1 MRSYKDFTK
10 DDRKNVEVI
19 MNSYDLDYRIA
30 CTEVLEILKHMPKKQ
45 VEKIPK
51 NVLISMQ
58 RSKRYDYRFKF
69 DKAKSVNEQNI
80 SKTAKKILSD
90 FYRDYWADSIIKKMI
105 LAKEKFDK
113 KNSSESETVA

>member
-1 MRSYKDFTK
+1 
-10 DDRKNVEVI
+10 
-19 MNSYDLDYRIA
+19 MNSYDLDYRMA

-51 NVLISMQ
+51 NVIRSME

-69 DKAKSVNEQNI
+69 DVNKNVNEQNT
-80 SKTAKKILSD
+80 SKTTKNILSG
-90 FYRDYWADSIIKKMI
+90 FYRDYWANDSIRRMI

-113 KNSSESETVA
+113 KKDETVA

>member
-1 MRSYKDFTK
+1 
-10 DDRKNVEVI
+10 

-51 NVLISMQ
+51 NVLISME

-69 DKAKSVNEQNI
+69 DKTKTIKEQNI
-80 SKTAKKILSD
+80 SKTAKNILSG
-90 FYRDYWADSIIKKMI
+90 FYRDYWADGIVKKMI

-113 KNSSESETVA
+113 KNSETIA